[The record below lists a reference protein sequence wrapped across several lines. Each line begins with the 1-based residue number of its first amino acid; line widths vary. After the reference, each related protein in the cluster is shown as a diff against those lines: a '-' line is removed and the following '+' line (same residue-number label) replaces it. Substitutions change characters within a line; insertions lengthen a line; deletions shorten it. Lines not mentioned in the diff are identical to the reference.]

1 MNGPTVFG
9 RQQRH
14 GHQRQRP
21 GAGRLHH
28 HLRLGHRTIT
38 INGPVNGPTVSAG
51 NNGGTIKVNVPV
63 QGGSILTGGTLGNL
77 TIGGP
82 LSGQVVTIGNMN
94 GTVTINGPVQGGVIA
109 TSGSINGNLTIG
121 GPLSG
126 QLLSV
131 GNING
136 NVTINGGLQSGRIAS
151 LGSILGN
158 LTING
163 WIDSQSALVSGGE
176 IGDMR
181 SARRVSVGNN
191 QGIIA
196 AKGNVNFNSR
206 SFAFRGNTF
215 ANVGS
220 SSSTD
225 PNAPLDA
232 AAIDAIFTQG
242 GQPLSFDLNPGDL
255 AGLSG
260 DREGPE
266 CPVHRRQQ
274 QGQVPEGPDGMSHNT
289 DHPRCGS
296 RFVFRLSRLSVRP
309 IIDVSWATSKER
321 TQKRLWRC

>member
-1 MNGPTVFG
+1 VQGGSVTTFG
-9 RQQRH
+9 SDT
-14 GHQRQRP
+14 GD
-21 GAGRLHH
+21 L
-28 HLRLGHRTIT
+28 TIF
-38 INGPVNGPTVSAG
+38 GPVNGPYLAAG
-51 NNGGTIKVNVPV
+51 FNSVIKANVPV

-82 LSGQVVTIGNMN
+82 LCGQVVTIGNMN
-94 GTVTINGPVQGGVIA
+94 GTVKINGPVLGGVIA

-121 GPLSG
+121 GPLRG
-126 QLLSV
+126 QLISL

-163 WIDSQSALVSGGE
+163 GIDSQSALVSGGE
-176 IGDMR
+176 IGDK
-181 SARRVSVGNN
+181 ALGTCVSFANN

-196 AKGNVNFNSR
+196 AKGNVNFDSR

-242 GQPLSFDLNPGDL
+242 GQALSFDLNPGGL
-255 AGLSG
+255 AGLSAIEKDLNALSIAVNNKG
-260 DREGPE
+260 KYLTGP
-266 CPVHRRQQ
+266 
-274 QGQVPEGPDGMSHNT
+274 T
-289 DHPRCGS
+289 
-296 RFVFRLSRLSVRP
+296 
-309 IIDVSWATSKER
+309 A
-321 TQKRLWRC
+321 